1 MSQTDTA
8 VKIEDISPVKKKLS
22 FEVPWADVKTALDTA
37 YRKVGKTARIKGFRP
52 GKIPREIL
60 ERFYRHEAEDETVT
74 NLVNRYYW
82 EALQEKKILAVTRPE
97 VEQNGIEADKNF
109 TFAATVE
116 VEPVVE
122 PKNYTGLELEK
133 GDPSVTEEDMQARLQ
148 EIRQMFATM
157 EEVKEERGVLEGD
170 FVNIDFEGSVDGEA
184 LKELKSENYLL
195 EIGSKSFVPG
205 FEDQLIGARI
215 GETRAVKVRFPD
227 NYHAAKLAGKD
238 VEFKVNVKGLR
249 IKKLPEI
256 NDEFVKN
263 FERYESLDALM
274 ADVRKKLEEE
284 KRLKVA
290 ADLEKQISDKL
301 LEGNEFAVPDSF
313 VDRQVYYMVSD
324 TQQRMAARG
333 MDPKK
338 AMDFSLKMK
347 DQFREE
353 AAKIVKT
360 MLLLKGIAEK
370 ENLTVDDAKV
380 EERIRE
386 IATQRGETV
395 EAVRKA
401 LEKDDLLD
409 SIRSEI
415 LNRQT
420 YDFLESKANVKT
432 AGTKSTKKNG

>member
-1 MSQTDTA
+1 VSHIDTA

-22 FEVPWADVKTALDTA
+22 FEVPWADVKTELDTA

-60 ERFYRHEAEDETVT
+60 EQFYRHEAEDETVT

-122 PKNYTGLELEK
+122 PKNYLALELEK
-133 GDPSVTEEDMQARLQ
+133 GDPAVTEEDIQARLQ

-157 EEVKEERGVLEGD
+157 EEVKEGRGVLEGD
-170 FVNIDFEGSVDGEA
+170 FVNIDFEGTVDGEA
-184 LKELKSENYLL
+184 LKELKSENYML

-205 FEDQLIGARI
+205 FEDQLIGAMVA
-215 GETRAVKVRFPD
+215 ETRTVKVRFPD
-227 NYHAAKLAGKD
+227 NYHAEKLAGKD
-238 VEFKVNVKGLR
+238 VEFNVNVKGLR
-249 IKKLPEI
+249 TKKLPEI
-256 NDEFVKN
+256 NEEFVKN
-263 FERYESLDALM
+263 FERYDSLEALM
-274 ADVRKKLEEE
+274 ADVRKSLEEE
-284 KRLKVA
+284 KQHKVD
-290 ADLEKQISDKL
+290 ADLEMQISDKL
-301 LEGNEFAVPDSF
+301 LAGNEFDVPESF
-313 VDRQVYYMVSD
+313 VERQVYYMVSD
-324 TQQRMAARG
+324 TQRRMAARG

-370 ENLTVDDAKV
+370 ENLTVDEAKV

-386 IATQRGETV
+386 IATQKGETV
-395 EAVRKA
+395 ESMKKS
-401 LEKDDLLD
+401 LEKDDMLD

-420 YDFLESKANVKT
+420 YEFLESKASVKT
-432 AGTKSTKKNG
+432 AGTKKKG